1 MKLLIV
7 DDEPIAITGILRGVD
22 LRKLGF
28 RDVFTVGSYTEAVEV
43 LSKENIDLAV
53 LDMELP
59 DQSGI
64 ELMEWITEN
73 SPDTET
79 IVLSCHDEFV
89 YAQQAIRLH
98 CLEYVLKPVRYE
110 ILQEIMERAVRTIN
124 EKRKQTLMTEY
135 GQRYIATVSERGEE
149 TEPEGK
155 AVERV
160 ARYIDIHLDEDLS
173 VKALAG
179 MVYLSADHLT
189 RMFKKEYGKTVSEYI
204 LEKRMDLAREL
215 LNSTDMTIT
224 MVAGRIGFSSYSHFT
239 EQFKKIYG
247 MTPRKFR
254 REEKEKK

>member
-7 DDEPIAITGILRGVD
+7 DDEPIAIAGIQRGID
-22 LRKLGF
+22 LKKLGF
-28 RDVFTVGSYTEAVEV
+28 QEVFTAGSYTEAVDV
-43 LSKENIDLAV
+43 LSKEKIDLAV
-53 LDMELP
+53 CDIEMP

-64 ELMEWITEN
+64 ELMGWITEN

-79 IVLSCHDEFV
+79 IVLSCHDEFA

-110 ILQEIMERAVRTIN
+110 ILSEVLERAVRTIN
-124 EKRKQTLMTEY
+124 EKRQQTLMTEY
-135 GQRYIATVSERGEE
+135 GQRYIDRMGEGGAE
-149 TEPEGK
+149 STGN
-155 AVERV
+155 AVEKV
-160 ARYIDIHLDEDLS
+160 AHYIDTHLDEDLS

-179 MVYLSADHLT
+179 MVFLSADHLT
-189 RMFKKEYGKTVSEYI
+189 RMFKKEYGKTVSDYI

-215 LNSTDMTIT
+215 LRSSDLTIT

-247 MTPRKFR
+247 MTPRKFQ
-254 REEKEKK
+254 REEREKK